1 MAIQITM
8 QPSGFEEI
16 LDKIL
21 TQDTRYHRDAYL
33 FLREALDYTQKSV
46 TKENKN
52 AVRHVSGQELLA
64 GIRDYA
70 LLQFGPMTLTL
81 FEEWGVHRGEDFG
94 EIVFNL
100 VDNGLLGKTPQDS
113 RADFK
118 GGYDFSL
125 TFHQPFLPRAK
136 KGTAAPE
143 SKSS

>member
-1 MAIQITM
+1 M
-8 QPSGFEEI
+8 
-16 LDKIL
+16 
-21 TQDTRYHRDAYL
+21 
-33 FLREALDYTQKSV
+33 
-46 TKENKN
+46 
-52 AVRHVSGQELLA
+52 RHVSGQELLA

-100 VDNGLLGKTPQDS
+100 VDNGLLSKTPQDS

-118 GGYDFSL
+118 GGYDFPL
-125 TFHQPFLPRAK
+125 TFRQPFLPRAK
-136 KGTAAPE
+136 KGTTTPE